1 MLEYNEKYKAY
12 AEEFPEAIICWD
24 QPKENHTEAGK
35 AVIASYNE
43 HYYAIASEIMYE
55 VGDMVAAFYGDCT
68 IKKIYDLYFEN
79 EEKAYKKLRRL
90 LGKPIIYPDIEV
102 LYYYEPPYKKIKCI
116 ELGYENNFEEVWTQS
131 VSDSE
136 LAIKR

>member
-43 HYYAIASEIMYE
+43 NYHTIALEIMYE
-55 VGDMVAAFYGDCT
+55 VGDMVDAFYGDCT

-90 LGKPIIYPDIEV
+90 LGKPIIYPDVEV

>member
-43 HYYAIASEIMYE
+43 NYYAIASEIMYE
-55 VGDMVAAFYGDCT
+55 VGDMVAAFYSDHT
-68 IKKIYDLYFEN
+68 IKKIYDLSFEN
-79 EEKAYKKLRRL
+79 EEKAHKKLRKL

-102 LYYYEPPYKKIKCI
+102 FYYYEPPYKIVKCI
-116 ELGYENNFEEVWTQS
+116 EMGYENNFNEVWTQS
-131 VSDSE
+131 VSDGKF
-136 LAIKR
+136 AINR